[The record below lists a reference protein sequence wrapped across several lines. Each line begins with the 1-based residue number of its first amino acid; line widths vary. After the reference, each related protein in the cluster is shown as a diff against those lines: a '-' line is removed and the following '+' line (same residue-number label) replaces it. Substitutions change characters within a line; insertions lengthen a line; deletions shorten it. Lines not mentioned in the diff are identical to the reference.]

1 MDDRYDFL
9 IKIVLAGI
17 IINKTKIKKIIYII
31 GSSAVG
37 KSNILTRFTR
47 NKFNLESKPTIGVEF
62 ASRDVCLFQKIYLGR
77 CR

>member
-9 IKIVLAGI
+9 IKIVLAGNI
-17 IINKTKIKKIIYII
+17 MNIKIKHII